1 MAQRTTP
8 PEIPGFTFIEW
19 LGGGGFA
26 DVFRYRDSLGR
37 GVAVKV
43 LHQTVNEATFNAFA
57 AEAVLMARLSGHPN
71 IVTIHSSGLSADGRP
86 FLVMEECS
94 TAHLGIRVANRVL
107 ATTLAM
113 EYTVQLAGAV
123 ETVHRQDI
131 LHRDIKPANILF
143 TGFQRPALTDF
154 GISASHDFSAAANAL
169 SPLWAPSEMHPDSP
183 LEAGPWS
190 DVFSLAATTWAMLVG
205 RSPLAVPG
213 GDNERHALRERA
225 RSFVAPRTG
234 RPDVPEMLEQVLG
247 TAMAAHPA
255 RRYSSALEFAR
266 AIQAVQASM
275 GVPVTPVDVLT
286 ESEDHTAYGTEHREP
301 GSIDSGWLLGDSG
314 SMLTAGYTMGMSSLT
329 GGYTFHD
336 TMSPAFDP
344 TPPGMSTGAPGPGVL
359 LRGHGFAQ
367 AGLRHVEGLPVP
379 EPKSLEVNKTDE
391 AEKVRRKKRRKRR
404 QLALLVTGITVIA
417 TAVTFGVLWFN
428 GVIGPGAQDS
438 QGGNDRGTR
447 TVPAVVDASGRVTG
461 QEIKFTWTNPDPQPA
476 DSYLVEVVGAP
487 ESEARHSVDE
497 PSIILPLKGEQTCVK
512 ILLRRAKGQVSEPVQ
527 TCVRS

>member
-8 PEIPGFTFIEW
+8 PDIPGFTYIEW

-43 LHQTVNEATFNAFA
+43 LHQTVNETAFNAFA

-94 TAHLGIRVANRVL
+94 TAHLGTRVSNGVL

-154 GISASHDFSAAANAL
+154 GISASQDYSANSNAL

-183 LEAGPWS
+183 LETGPWS
-190 DVFSLAATTWAMLVG
+190 DVFSLAATMWAMLVG

-213 GDNERHALRERA
+213 GDNERHTLRERA
-225 RSFVAPRTG
+225 RTFVAPRTG
-234 RPDVPEMLEQVLG
+234 RPDVPDMLEQVLS

-266 AIQAVQASM
+266 AIQAVQGSM

-286 ESEDHTAYGTEHREP
+286 ESEDHTAYGTSHRDP
-301 GSIDSGWLLGDSG
+301 SSADSGWLLGDSG
-314 SMLTAGYTMGMSSLT
+314 SMLTSGYTMGMSSLT

-336 TMSPAFDP
+336 PLSPAFDP
-344 TPPGMSTGAPGPGVL
+344 TPPGVSTGAPGPGVL
-359 LRGHGFAQ
+359 LRGQGFAQ

-379 EPKSLEVNKTDE
+379 TPKSPEADPAGAEE
-391 AEKVRRKKRRKRR
+391 AEQRKRAR
-404 QLALLVTGITVIA
+404 RHRGILLAGTLVIA
-417 TAVTFGVLWFN
+417 AAVTMGVLFFN
-428 GVIGPGAQDS
+428 GAFGPTKEETTS
-438 QGGNDRGTR
+438 PDRGTK
-447 TVPAVVDASGRVTG
+447 TVPAVVNPEGKVTG
-461 QEIKFTWTNPDPQPA
+461 QQVEFTWTNPDPQPA
-476 DSYLVEVVGAP
+476 DSYLVEVVGAA
-487 ESEARHSVDE
+487 EQKTQTVTDAGTIV
-497 PSIILPLKGEQTCVK
+497 PLQEEGETC
-512 ILLRRAKGQVSEPVQ
+512 IRIQLRRARGHVSQPV
-527 TCVRS
+527 TACAGGS

>member
-94 TAHLGIRVANRVL
+94 TAHLGTRVANRVL

-154 GISASHDFSAAANAL
+154 GISASRDFSAAANAL

-183 LEAGPWS
+183 MEAGPWS

-266 AIQAVQASM
+266 AIQAVQAAM

-286 ESEDHTAYGTEHREP
+286 ESEDHTAYGTEHGDP
-301 GSIDSGWLLGDSG
+301 GSLETGWLLGDSG

-344 TPPGMSTGAPGPGVL
+344 TPPGISTGAPGPGVL

-379 EPKSLEVNKTDE
+379 QPKSPEEDQAEEAGAALKNK
-391 AEKVRRKKRRKRR
+391 KGCG
-404 QLALLVTGITVIA
+404 QLVLLLTGVFAIA
-417 TAVTFGVLWFN
+417 TAVTLGVLWFN
-428 GVIGPGAQDS
+428 GVIGPRQDAM
-438 QGGNDRGTR
+438 GEDRPKN
-447 TVPAVVDASGRVTG
+447 VPAVVDASGKVTG
-461 QEIKFTWTNPDPQPA
+461 QEVKFTWTNPDPQPA
-476 DSYLVEVVGAP
+476 DTYLVEVVGAP
-487 ESEARHSVDE
+487 DAEARRSVEE
-497 PSIILPLKGEQTCVK
+497 PSIIIPVRGEQTCVK
-512 ILLRRAKGQVSEPVQ
+512 IVLRRAKGQVSDPVQ
-527 TCVRS
+527 TCVHP